1 MECLQEFK
9 DLLQNPLWKKGEHY
23 VGLGNPNAEILIVGK
38 ECAVDENSDS
48 YKCEYSQNYNLWKN
62 RDWSI
67 KVEDVKN
74 WIDNPILDWKIFDPL
89 APYSGQRFTVE
100 RRNKDGE
107 VISGK
112 GGTSA
117 TWYKYQKLIN
127 FIRERGKLDS
137 PVNTTHIDFYK
148 DCFITELNELC
159 RLNNHRL
166 SAEERRKIEENI
178 RNRFDLMIATNS
190 FWSHFK
196 TVILACG
203 PYADA
208 LRADPRLTR
217 AIFGCAKVISS
228 VNGKKIPQLSFAIS
242 NDLLREIAKQV

>member
-1 MECLQEFK
+1 MECLKKIK

-166 SAEERRKIEENI
+166 SAKNEEK
-178 RNRFDLMIATNS
+178 
-190 FWSHFK
+190 
-196 TVILACG
+196 
-203 PYADA
+203 
-208 LRADPRLTR
+208 
-217 AIFGCAKVISS
+217 
-228 VNGKKIPQLSFAIS
+228 
-242 NDLLREIAKQV
+242 

>member
-1 MECLQEFK
+1 MECLKEFK
-9 DLLQNPLWKKGEHY
+9 DLLQNPLWEKGEHY

-38 ECAVDENSDS
+38 ECAFDENSDS
-48 YKCEYSQNYNLWKN
+48 YKCEYSQNYNLWKD

-74 WIDNPILDWKIFDPL
+74 WVDNPILDWKIFDPL
-89 APYSGQRFTVE
+89 APYSGQRFAVE
-100 RRNKDGE
+100 RRNKNGE

-127 FIRERGKLDS
+127 FIRECGKLDS

-159 RLNNHRL
+159 RLNNQGL
-166 SAEERRKIEENI
+166 SADERRSTKENI
-178 RNRFDLMIATNS
+178 RNRFDLMIATSS

-208 LRADPRLTR
+208 LRSDPELTR
-217 AIFGCAKVISS
+217 AIFGNAKVISS

>member
-1 MECLQEFK
+1 MKGCSLFNAKYYLCNRNSERSLVIQNNELSRISLISKSLPIQPVFNRRVFCFK
-9 DLLQNPLWKKGEHY
+9 HLAQYH
-23 VGLGNPNAEILIVGK
+23 
-38 ECAVDENSDS
+38 
-48 YKCEYSQNYNLWKN
+48 
-62 RDWSI
+62 
-67 KVEDVKN
+67 
-74 WIDNPILDWKIFDPL
+74 IFII
-89 APYSGQRFTVE
+89 
-100 RRNKDGE
+100 GE

-112 GGTSA
+112 GGTSS
-117 TWYKYQKLIN
+117 TWYNYQKLIN
-127 FIRERGKLDS
+127 FIREYGKLDS